1 MRTSQTAAE
10 VVEELDSNP
19 TQGLSEP
26 QARQRLERYG
36 YNELQEAKKDSLL
49 KRFFLQF
56 TDPLIIILIIAAVV
70 SIAVDPSE
78 WVDSLIIV
86 IVVLFNAILGVVQ
99 ENNAE
104 KSLEALKKM
113 SAPQAKVIRDGQR
126 KVIASR
132 ELTIGDVVLL
142 EAGDF
147 VPSDGRILESYNLQI
162 DESALTGES
171 VPVNKTSDPLEQDDV
186 PLGDRKN
193 MAFSSTV
200 VTYGRGTMLVTSV
213 GMENEVGKIA
223 GMLMN
228 TEKESTPLQ
237 NKLAQ
242 ISKTIGI
249 LCLGICV
256 VVFALE
262 LASGL
267 GILDAFKT
275 AVALAVAAIPEGLAT
290 VVTIVLALGVSKMV
304 KCNAIVRKLPAV
316 ETLGSASIVCSDKT
330 GTLTQNKMTVVKT
343 YLPQKGIL
351 DFDAKTA
358 DEKIRELM
366 RWFTLC
372 SDGEVVEEEG
382 RLKMIGDPTET
393 AMVEASYKMGETK
406 AQLAKHYVR
415 GEEIAFDSGRK
426 MMTVFY
432 QTEQGVVSVTKG
444 APDIVTARC
453 DDFAQKADS
462 IQANE
467 SMASSALRVLAVAI
481 RKWDAVPEELSS
493 DEVENHMTFVGLCG
507 MIDPPREEVRDA
519 IAQAKKGGIRTIMIT
534 GDHVITAKAIAR
546 DLGILEEGQK
556 AISGP
561 ELSAMS
567 DEELEAQIEDISVY
581 ARVAPE
587 HKVRIVNAWQD
598 KGHVVAMTGDGVN
611 DSPALKAAD
620 IGCAMGITG
629 TDVAK
634 GAADMVL
641 TDDNFATIIAAVRQG
656 RGIYDNIRKDVQFL
670 LSSNIGE
677 VLTIFGASCISLI
690 PGWELGVPLMPVHLL
705 WINLITDSLPAF
717 AIGMEEPEPDVMDRK
732 PRRKDESF
740 FANGLGFTIAW
751 QGIMIGCLTLLSYIL
766 GNGIGNGTVLF
777 GMEISHEIGMTM
789 AFVTLAL
796 SQLIHSFNVK
806 SEHSVFSRQIFSN
819 KYLWGAFAVGVLL
832 QVLVMYVPFL
842 ANAFSMAPLDPIHLL
857 IAVALA
863 LVPIPVVEITKLVR
877 RRHFH

>member
-1 MRTSQTAAE
+1 MKINQTASE
-10 VVEELDSNP
+10 VIEELGSDLSA
-19 TQGLSEP
+19 GLSEP
-26 QARQRLERYG
+26 QVQQRIERYG
-36 YNELQEAKKDSLL
+36 YNELQEVQKDSLL
-49 KRFFLQF
+49 KRFLLQF
-56 TDPLIIILIIAAVV
+56 TDPLIVVLILAALI
-70 SIAVDPSE
+70 SIVVDPGE
-78 WVDSLIIV
+78 WIDSLIIV

-113 SAPQAKVIRDGQR
+113 SAPQAKVIREGQR
-126 KVIASR
+126 KVIPSR
-132 ELTIGDVVLL
+132 ELTVGDIVLL

-147 VPSDGRILESYNLQI
+147 IPSDGRIVESFNLQI

-171 VPVNKTSDPLEQDDV
+171 VPVNKTSAAMESEDL

-200 VTYGRGTMLVTSV
+200 VTYGRGTMIVTAT

-223 GMLMN
+223 GMLMSGG
-228 TEKESTPLQ
+228 KETTPLQ

-242 ISKTIGI
+242 ISKTIGM
-249 LCLGICV
+249 LCLIICV
-256 VVFALE
+256 IVFAME
-262 LASGL
+262 MFSGM
-267 GILDAFKT
+267 GILEAFKT

-290 VVTIVLALGVSKMV
+290 VVTIVLALGVNKMV

-343 YLPQKGIL
+343 YLPQTGIQ
-351 DFDAKTA
+351 DFKAEAA
-358 DEKIRELM
+358 DNEVKELM

-372 SDGEVVEEEG
+372 SDGEVIPEDG
-382 RLKMIGDPTET
+382 KLKMIGDPTET
-393 AMVEASYKMGETK
+393 ALVEASYKMGETK
-406 AQLAKHYVR
+406 AELAKTYVR
-415 GEEIAFDSGRK
+415 SEELAFDSTRK

-432 QTEQGVVSVTKG
+432 QTQDGYLAMTKG
-444 APDIVTARC
+444 APDIVLGRC
-453 DDFAQKADS
+453 EDFALKEAS
-462 IQANE
+462 IKANE
-467 SMASSALRVLAVAI
+467 TMAKEALRVLAVAV
-481 RKWDAVPEELSS
+481 RRWDAIPETLDSE
-493 DEVENHMTFVGLCG
+493 EVENHLTFVGLCG
-507 MIDPPREEVRDA
+507 MIDPPRDEVRDA
-519 IAQAKKGGIRTIMIT
+519 IAQAKQGGIRTIMIT
-534 GDHVITAKAIAR
+534 GDHVVTAMAIAKN
-546 DLGILEEGQK
+546 LGILEEGQK

-567 DEELEAQIEDISVY
+567 DAELEAQIENISVY

-587 HKVRIVNAWQD
+587 HKVRIVKAWQD
-598 KGHVVAMTGDGVN
+598 QGHVVAMTGDGVN

-641 TDDNFATIIAAVRQG
+641 TDDNFATIIHAVRQG

-677 VLTIFGASCISLI
+677 VLTIFGASCLSLI
-690 PGWELGVPLMPVHLL
+690 PGWNLGVPLMPVHLL

-717 AIGMEEPEPDVMDRK
+717 AIGMEEPEPDIMNRK

-740 FANGLGFTIAW
+740 FAHGLGFTIAW
-751 QGIMIGCLTLLSYIL
+751 QGIMIGLLTLISYVL
-766 GNGIGNGTVLF
+766 GNRDA
-777 GMEISHEIGMTM
+777 HEIGMTM

-796 SQLIHSFNVK
+796 SQLFHAFNVK
-806 SEHSVFSRQIFSN
+806 SEHSIFSRQIFSN
-819 KYLWGAFAVGVLL
+819 KYLWGAFAVGVIL
-832 QVLVMYVPFL
+832 QLLVMYVPFL
-842 ANAFSMAPLDPIHLL
+842 AKAFSMAALDPSHLM
-857 IAVALA
+857 IAVGLA
-863 LVPIPVVEITKLVR
+863 FVPVIVVEITKLVHR
-877 RRHFH
+877 LSQH

>member
-1 MRTSQTAAE
+1 MKTSQTAQE
-10 VVEELDSNP
+10 VIEELGSDLSA
-19 TQGLSEP
+19 GLTEQ
-26 QARQRLERYG
+26 QAKERTERYG
-36 YNELQEAKKDSLL
+36 YNELQEVKKDSLL
-49 KRFFLQF
+49 KRFLLQF
-56 TDPLIIILIIAAVV
+56 TDPLIIVLILAALISII
-70 SIAVDPSE
+70 VDPGE
-78 WVDSLIIV
+78 WIDSLIIV

-113 SAPQAKVIRDGQR
+113 SAPQAKVIRGGQKR
-126 KVIASR
+126 VIPSR
-132 ELTIGDVVLL
+132 ELTVGDVVLL

-147 VPSDGRILESYNLQI
+147 IPSDGRIVESFNLQI

-171 VPVNKTSDPLEQDDV
+171 VPVNKTSEALGQDDV

-200 VTYGRGTMLVTSV
+200 VTYGRGTMIVTAI

-228 TEKESTPLQ
+228 SGKETTPLQ

-242 ISKTIGI
+242 ISKTIGM
-249 LCLGICV
+249 LCLVICA
-256 VVFALE
+256 VVFGMEMFSGMGVLE
-262 LASGL
+262 
-267 GILDAFKT
+267 AFKT

-290 VVTIVLALGVSKMV
+290 VVTIVLALGVNKMV

-343 YLPQKGIL
+343 YLPEAGIQ
-351 DFDAKTA
+351 DFKAETA
-358 DEKIRELM
+358 GDDVKELM

-372 SDGEVVEEEG
+372 SDGEVIPEAG
-382 RLKMIGDPTET
+382 KLKMIGDPTET
-393 AMVEASYKMGETK
+393 ALVEASYKMGETK
-406 AQLAKHYVR
+406 PELAKTYVR
-415 GEEIAFDSGRK
+415 SEELAFDSSRK

-432 QTEQGVVSVTKG
+432 QTDEGILAITKG
-444 APDIVTARC
+444 GPDIVLGRC
-453 DDFAQKADS
+453 ENFAGKAAAEE
-462 IQANE
+462 ANE
-467 SMASSALRVLAVAI
+467 TMAKDALRVLAVAV
-481 RKWDAVPEELSS
+481 RRWDAIPENLDSEN
-493 DEVENHMTFVGLCG
+493 VENHLTFVGLCG
-507 MIDPPREEVRDA
+507 MIDPPRDEVRDA
-519 IAQAKKGGIRTIMIT
+519 IAQAKHGGIRTIMIT
-534 GDHVITAKAIAR
+534 GDHVVTATAIAKN
-546 DLGILEEGQK
+546 LGILESGQK

-567 DEELEAQIEDISVY
+567 DEELEAQIEQISVY

-587 HKVRIVNAWQD
+587 HKVRIVKAWQD

-641 TDDNFATIIAAVRQG
+641 TDDNFATIIHAVRQG

-690 PGWELGVPLMPVHLL
+690 PGWNLGVPLMPVHLL

-717 AIGMEEPEPDVMDRK
+717 AIGMEEPEPDIMNRK
-732 PRRKDESF
+732 PRSKDESF
-740 FANGLGFTIAW
+740 FAHGLGWTIAW
-751 QGIMIGCLTLLSYIL
+751 QGVMIGTLTLISYIL
-766 GNGIGNGTVLF
+766 GNRDA
-777 GMEISHEIGMTM
+777 HAIGMTM

-796 SQLIHSFNVK
+796 SQLFHSFNVK
-806 SEHSVFSRQIFSN
+806 SEHSIFSRQIFSN
-819 KYLWGAFAVGVLL
+819 KYLWGAFAVGVGL
-832 QVLVMYVPFL
+832 QLLVMYVPFL
-842 ANAFSMAPLDPIHLL
+842 ASAFSMAALDPSHLM
-857 IAVALA
+857 IAVGLA
-863 LVPIPVVEITKLVR
+863 FVPVIVVEITKLAHR
-877 RRHFH
+877 MSQR